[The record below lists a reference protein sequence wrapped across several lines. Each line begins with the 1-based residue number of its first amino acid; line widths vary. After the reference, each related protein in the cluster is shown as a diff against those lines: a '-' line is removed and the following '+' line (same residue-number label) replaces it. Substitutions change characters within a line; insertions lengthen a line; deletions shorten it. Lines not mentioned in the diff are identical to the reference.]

1 MLTPELRLLL
11 RNELARAKRRME
23 KQDNFL
29 ESLMLELEDNDSMDL
44 SAIAGAVVLFCSVFN
59 EDLPLLLDRF
69 VNHRG
74 RHLPNNMSPDENKYI
89 APRYDKDG
97 GLKER

>member
-11 RNELARAKRRME
+11 HNELARAKRRME
-23 KQDNFL
+23 KQENFL
-29 ESLMLELEDNDSMDL
+29 DGLMLELEDNDSLDM

-69 VNHRG
+69 VNQRG
-74 RHLPNNMSPDENKYI
+74 RHLPNNLSAEENKYV

-97 GLKER
+97 DLKEG